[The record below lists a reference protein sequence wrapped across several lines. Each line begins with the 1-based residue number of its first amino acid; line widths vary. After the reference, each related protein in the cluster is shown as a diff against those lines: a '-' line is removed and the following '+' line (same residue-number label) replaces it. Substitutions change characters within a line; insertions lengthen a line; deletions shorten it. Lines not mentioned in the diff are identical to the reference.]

1 MESCVESLE
10 LDILRKLIC
19 RSSHTV
25 MSAPLAGLQE
35 EHALWS
41 TTGLP
46 KRTTASGSAMDTCK
60 PPGVPCEAQLEW
72 AGNTSSMRA
81 RAQALHSAAGE
92 GRKDRL
98 LKRLVQFAKGSDGEE
113 LGELSSYASYDQ
125 VAKGVRRMGGQPSGR
140 QESKDR
146 NSAHSID
153 SPTPLRTPATTT
165 AASLP
170 GFQSSHSA
178 FTATAVLKKNA
189 AIENLQAFLLETAHD
204 AGKLDPDF
212 NLAGI
217 MYVFKLLFMG
227 TMPWANRVRCSR
239 PAVAT

>member
-1 MESCVESLE
+1 
-10 LDILRKLIC
+10 
-19 RSSHTV
+19 
-25 MSAPLAGLQE
+25 
-35 EHALWS
+35 
-41 TTGLP
+41 
-46 KRTTASGSAMDTCK
+46 MDTCM
-60 PPGVPCEAQLEW
+60 PPGVPCEAQLE
-72 AGNTSSMRA
+72 GNTSSMRA
-81 RAQALHSAAGE
+81 RAQALTGAAGD

-98 LKRLVQFAKGSDGEE
+98 LKRLVKFAKGSDGEE

-125 VAKGVRRMGGQPSGR
+125 VAKGVRRIGGQTSER

-153 SPTPLRTPATTT
+153 SPAPLRTPVIPAD
-165 AASLP
+165 ASLP

-178 FTATAVLKKNA
+178 FAATVPTKNA

-227 TMPWANRVRCSR
+227 TMPWANRVCCSHS
-239 PAVAT
+239 AVAT